1 MPPSPRVLQL
11 AEKMAGRSALWA
23 GPLTARIDEA
33 VARLDRASAVEALF
47 ARRPALWSADPAV
60 QAEIADRLGWLTS
73 PEWVL
78 PHTPRL
84 RRFGERVRADG
95 FTDVVLLGMGGSSLA
110 PEVIRSVMGV
120 TPGWPDFHMLDS
132 TDPAAVIAIG
142 SVIDLPHTLFLLAS
156 KSGGTIEPNAMAAH
170 FRSRL
175 EATEV
180 ARWADHFVA
189 ITDEGTALH
198 RRAAEAGFRD
208 IFINPSD
215 IGGRYSALSFFGLVP
230 ASLMGHDPELLA
242 DWGRAMLWLCGPGR
256 LLGTNPAVLLGTAMG
271 IGALSG
277 RDKLTLYTPPAL
289 DAIGLWID
297 QLVAESTGKQG
308 RGIVPITGEPVGSA
322 GEYGTDRVIVHL
334 DSGQSPDLEVRDR
347 LRAIA
352 AAGTPFLQID
362 LVEPA
367 ALGAEFIRWELA
379 TAFAGALL
387 EVNPFDQPNVQD
399 AKDATGRL
407 LSAVRAEGH
416 LARPAPATTVGAQ
429 PAWLSAAARAG
440 LRGQSAGHFLSL
452 LRSGDYFAILAYLG
466 PDPALLAE
474 AGSLREAVRTRARCA
489 TTFAY
494 GPRYLHST
502 GQLHKGGANNGVFL
516 VLSAEPESD
525 LPVPGEAFSFHTLE
539 QAQAIGDFASL
550 DRAGRRALH
559 VHLGRSSAS
568 LLRDICR
575 ALAPGLGALRPPEAE
590 AVSEAE

>member
-1 MPPSPRVLQL
+1 
-11 AEKMAGRSALWA
+11 
-23 GPLTARIDEA
+23 
-33 VARLDRASAVEALF
+33 
-47 ARRPALWSADPAV
+47 V

-84 RRFGERVRADG
+84 RRFAERVRADG

-256 LLGTNPAVLLGTAMG
+256 PLGTNPAVLLGTAMG

-429 PAWLSAAARAG
+429 PAWLSAVARAG

-590 AVSEAE
+590 AVSDVE